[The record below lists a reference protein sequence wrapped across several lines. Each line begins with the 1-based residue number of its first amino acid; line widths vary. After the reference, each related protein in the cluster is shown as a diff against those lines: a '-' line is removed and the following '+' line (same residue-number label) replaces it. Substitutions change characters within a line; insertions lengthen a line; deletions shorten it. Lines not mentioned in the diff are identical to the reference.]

1 MRRHPQIAGV
11 IDIDHRYHT
20 SPPLDVGNEDGTL
33 SELQRQQTGIPRIWR
48 DSAQRAFATKVAAG
62 LRNAGQKVRF
72 TKYLAASTPKSIWGL
87 PADDI
92 SKKDVAIPNPDY
104 VNIKKLTRPMG
115 TMGKSITFG
124 QLQELRK
131 KVRYIEGIAGPK
143 PIQALPT
150 LLAKP
155 VPRPPEFMDEGFVET
170 QKRGPGMGRKRR
182 QPNRLF

>member
-87 PADDI
+87 PVDDT
-92 SKKDVAIPNPDY
+92 SKDVAIPNPDY
-104 VNIKKLTRPMG
+104 VNMKRLVRSL
-115 TMGKSITFG
+115 GKGITF
-124 QLQELRK
+124 QQKQEWRK
-131 KVRYIEGIAGPK
+131 KVRYIEGIAGPQ
-143 PIQALPT
+143 PIQTLPP